1 MSMRVMTT
9 KYLAFL
15 LSIFLL
21 FSACGG
27 GGSSATPNTPTPN
40 MPTPAPQPAPQ
51 PATPTVISGVFVDSA
66 VQGLNYETATQ
77 SGKTDEQ
84 GRYSYVDG
92 ETVTFSIGDIT
103 FPAVMAKAML
113 SPLDVFEVT
122 DVNDIRVQN
131 MARLLQTLDQDG
143 SSGNGITI
151 TDDVH
156 NQAVGVTVDF
166 ASVDFEAQVMDVVAN
181 SGAAYTS
188 LIGVK
193 AAVDHLNIAL
203 GNVTNTRSCDSET
216 SKAGYEGEFSNLAH
230 GVSGTAKIIDNCTI
244 EITMFNFDGDAP
256 NVQFYAGNN
265 VTFTGSEAFAI
276 GGRIDGT
283 TYVNQTV
290 VLRIPNAKTVDD
302 FDSLSV
308 WCVEFGADF
317 GNLRFTAP

>member
-1 MSMRVMTT
+1 MRVMTA
-9 KYLAFL
+9 KYSALFF
-15 LSIFLL
+15 SILIL
-21 FSACGG
+21 TACGG
-27 GGSSATPNTPTPN
+27 GSGS
-40 MPTPAPQPAPQ
+40 TPATTTPAPIPAPNPQPAPTSEP
-51 PATPTVISGVFVDSA
+51 PAPVVITGVFVDSA
-66 VQGLNYETATQ
+66 VQGLNYQTATQ
-77 SGKTDEQ
+77 SGKTDEN
-84 GRYSYVDG
+84 GTFSYVDG
-92 ETVTFSIGDIT
+92 ETVVFSIGDIA

-131 MARLLQTLDQDG
+131 MARLLQTLDHDG

-151 TDDVH
+151 TDDAH
-156 NQAVGVTVDF
+156 NQAVGVAVDF
-166 ASVDFEAQVMDVVAN
+166 ASVDFAAQVMDVVAS

-188 LIGVK
+188 LISIK

-203 GNVTNTRSCDSET
+203 GNITNTRSCDSET
-216 SKAGYEGEFSNLAH
+216 SKAGYVGDFSNLAH
-230 GVSGTAKIIDNCTI
+230 GVSGSAKVIDNCTI
-244 EITMFNFDGDAP
+244 EITMFNFDGQAP

-283 TYVNQTV
+283 RYVNQTV
-290 VLRIPNAKTVDD
+290 VLRIPNGKTVED